1 MASKFGAAV
10 DVEDEDEPQSKF
22 GPAVAVSQPQQLSR
36 GQQLFAQAP
45 QPQAVAGLQARAD
58 RPDAPTVTQALRGTG
73 EAATTF
79 LTGALAQPVAGL
91 AGIGELVSS
100 FIMGEDDALFQ
111 ATERIN
117 QVSRALT
124 FQPRTETGQDI
135 LETVSV
141 PFEKFGELTTAG
153 GDVVF
158 EETGSP
164 GLATVA
170 KVGLEMLAG
179 LPFLGKGRGP
189 LQRRRDVEEVRQAGA
204 DIGVDVD
211 APTVAQ
217 RGQVIESAEAQTGG
231 AVAVAQNLEQVQT
244 AIVSAKADAKAVVD
258 DLFDQARG
266 TNAGIQVGQ
275 LKSFD
280 EIVRKSLEGFDIQ
293 DMPIVRR
300 RLDEISSIQTAPENF
315 SVNMNEIAKFRRRLN
330 RNRAAATDTAQN
342 SALGVIK
349 GQLDTFLDAQ
359 FNSDMVSGNPA
370 AIERWR
376 TANDAFRQ
384 YKETFSDNKVIRQLA
399 EQEATP
405 EMVRRWIFGASSVG
419 ARAEAGAVVGRIK
432 SIVGEDSPQFVALRQ
447 DALFDIMEPLL
458 REEPNF
464 PAFARNYDKFVKR
477 NPTLNKEL
485 FPDSISDLD
494 KLRGFSAAIENNRAS
509 GFRINVDQ
517 SISRALFGHGIAKA
531 GLKVSIMGQVIG
543 LIKRAAGRSDKQ
555 RLMSELLGYDVTTP
569 TIPFAPVAA
578 ISTIET
584 AEQQ

>member
-1 MASKFGAAV
+1 MAEALPSGFTL
-10 DVEDEDEPQSKF
+10 DQQP
-22 GPAVAVSQPQQLSR
+22 PAGFRLDTATPDR
-36 GQQLFAQAP
+36 AQQLFAQAP

-58 RPDAPTVTQALRGTG
+58 RPDAPTVTEALRGTG

-79 LTGALAQPVAGL
+79 LTGAFAQPVAGL

-100 FIMGEDDALFQ
+100 FVMGEDDALFQ

-117 QVSRALT
+117 QVARALT
-124 FQPRTETGQDI
+124 FQPRTKTGQDI
-135 LETVSV
+135 LEMVSV
-141 PFEKFGELTTAG
+141 PFEKFGELTTKG

-164 GLATVA
+164 GLATMA
-170 KVGLEMLAG
+170 KVGLESLAA
-179 LPFLGKGRGP
+179 LPFIGRGRGP
-189 LQRRRDVEEVRQAGA
+189 LQRRADVEQVRQAGQ

-231 AVAVAQNLEQVQT
+231 AVAVAQNLEQVQS
-244 AIVSAKADAKAVVD
+244 AIVSAKADAKVVVD

-275 LKSFD
+275 LKSFE

-300 RLDEISSIQTAPENF
+300 RLDEISSIQAAPENF
-315 SVNMNEIAKFRRRLN
+315 SINMNEIAKFRRRLN

-359 FNSDMVSGNPA
+359 FNSDMVTGNPA
-370 AIERWR
+370 AIERWKG
-376 TANDAFRQ
+376 ANDAFRQ
-384 YKETFSDNKVIRQLA
+384 YKETFSDNKVIKQLA

-419 ARAEAGAVVGRIK
+419 AKAEAGAVVGRIK

-531 GLKVSIMGQVIG
+531 GLKVSLMGQVIG

-569 TIPFAPVAA
+569 TIPFAPVGA